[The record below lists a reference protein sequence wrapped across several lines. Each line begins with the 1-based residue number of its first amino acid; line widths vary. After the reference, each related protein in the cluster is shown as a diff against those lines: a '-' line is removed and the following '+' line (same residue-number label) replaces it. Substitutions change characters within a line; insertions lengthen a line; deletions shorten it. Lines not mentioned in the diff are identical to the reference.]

1 MAINAYIEF
10 LKLGGEI
17 KFGDLTSSLIS
28 DYLLAGVPIL
38 TGLSATFLYKS
49 PREYGKNSTAD
60 DIRGEPQGHFVVLTS
75 YDPEENAGLT
85 VSDLEQNTQR
95 FRQVPSA
102 APADMLGDMQA
113 FAAQLT
119 DVQLKESLDLAL
131 SAPRPDRRFRAALG
145 WLPDELD
152 RWHSFRQRQCE
163 DRATVWLETL
173 GITPTYRDVVT
184 LS

>member
-1 MAINAYIEF
+1 MKKLAPLPVDMSELCIALEAEPADLRWF
-10 LKLGGEI
+10 LDVTN
-17 KFGDLTSSLIS
+17 GD
-28 DYLLAGVPIL
+28 VIL
-38 TGLSATFLYKS
+38 VNV
-49 PREYGKNSTAD
+49 E
-60 DIRGEPQGHFVVLTS
+60 